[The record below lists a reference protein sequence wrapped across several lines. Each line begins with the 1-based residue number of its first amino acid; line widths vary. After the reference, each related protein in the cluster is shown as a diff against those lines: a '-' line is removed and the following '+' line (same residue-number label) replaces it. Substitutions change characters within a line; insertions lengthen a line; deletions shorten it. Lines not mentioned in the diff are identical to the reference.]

1 MRPMEF
7 LLPAYLPERERNS
20 TGSARISQGKIWE
33 SVGLNLG
40 TSYLSTLTLLQ
51 KYLVFTLTLFQ

>member
-7 LLPAYLPERERNS
+7 LLSAYPPERGRNS
-20 TGSARISQGKIWE
+20 TGSARISHGKIWE

-40 TSYLSTLTLLQ
+40 TSYLPTLTLLQ
-51 KYLVFTLTLFQ
+51 KFSIFTLTLLQ